1 MLGCCWFVRWVVVND
16 RRLVTGCYACVGREP
31 GKGRERRQYKDGD
44 EDGDKGDNEGERE
57 SVCEQ
62 APKSTRREEN
72 RTKIR

>member
-1 MLGCCWFVRWVVVND
+1 MGWVVVDD
-16 RRLVTGCYACVGREP
+16 RWLVTECYVCVGQEP
-31 GKGRERRQYKDGD
+31 GKGRERRQYED

-62 APKSTRREEN
+62 APKSTRREEK